1 MKDKRVAVWNNS
13 SSTVQCNGLKPYK
26 QVKVRKQIIS
36 IIYTKYINIGG
47 PVEYHTYKTLITI
60 HPYGPA
66 LHKPVYCAY
75 RSHDFNTHNS
85 WAGQPHKHCTTSP
98 LPINRWLSC
107 CETVFSCWVTILW
120 LFCKLFQQAGLRLQE
135 KIPVL
140 DVCAL
145 MFITDLW
152 THNMVKR
159 VRAQQLLGVKSV
171 SQWIN
176 GTTCQH
182 FWL

>member
-1 MKDKRVAVWNNS
+1 MVIQDTLFVFPINDKFLL
-13 SSTVQCNGLKPYK
+13 NGLWKTRELLFETTPVQQSRAMDSNYINK
-26 QVKVRKQIIS
+26 LKWGFSNLKRNYTQVLF
-36 IIYTKYINIGG
+36 YTKCINIGG
-47 PVEYHTYKTLITI
+47 PVEYHTYKTFITI

-107 CETVFSCWVTILW
+107 CETVFTCWVTILW

-135 KIPVL
+135 KIHSIGCLCIDVHYWPL
-140 DVCAL
+140 D
-145 MFITDLW
+145 TW
-152 THNMVKR
+152 
-159 VRAQQLLGVKSV
+159 
-171 SQWIN
+171 
-176 GTTCQH
+176 
-182 FWL
+182 